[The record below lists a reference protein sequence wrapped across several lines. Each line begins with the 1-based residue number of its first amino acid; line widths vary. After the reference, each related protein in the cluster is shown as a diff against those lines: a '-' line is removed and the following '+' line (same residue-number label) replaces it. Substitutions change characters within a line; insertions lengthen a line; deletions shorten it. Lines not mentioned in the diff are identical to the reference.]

1 MATRER
7 SVFVGNITYDTTEQQ
22 VIEILAEVGPVV
34 SFKLIKDAETGKHKG
49 YGFCQ
54 YTDIATAQSAIR
66 NLTGRK
72 LNGREIR
79 VNGAA
84 SDGTDRSRNN
94 NNNKNNNNNNNN
106 NNMMMGVGNSNNTP
120 LGQPRQSGM
129 GPSHA
134 LAVKNALD
142 QLSIHEIYEVVKS
155 MKMLV
160 DQRPEEAK
168 KVLLENPSL
177 ALALLQAQF
186 RLGMVQ
192 EDPTGGELARKAAV
206 QLQVP
211 PPQQQQVP
219 QMQQQVPMG
228 VPPPQQNVVMA
239 TNPMMNGA
247 PPRGYQYN
255 QPPPTNMMQARPPIQ
270 QTTHIMQQ
278 PGQAPPVLTPGLI
291 ARPPSQPPQ
300 LPPPRRPGMPSNI
313 PPQLIQQALSL
324 SDQQIMS
331 LAPEQRQALLQIRQQ
346 YGGGQQGPP
355 PGYRYG

>member
-1 MATRER
+1 
-7 SVFVGNITYDTTEQQ
+7 
-22 VIEILAEVGPVV
+22 
-34 SFKLIKDAETGKHKG
+34 
-49 YGFCQ
+49 
-54 YTDIATAQSAIR
+54 
-66 NLTGRK
+66 
-72 LNGREIR
+72 
-79 VNGAA
+79 
-84 SDGTDRSRNN
+84 
-94 NNNKNNNNNNNN
+94 
-106 NNMMMGVGNSNNTP
+106 
-120 LGQPRQSGM
+120 
-129 GPSHA
+129 
-134 LAVKNALD
+134 
-142 QLSIHEIYEVVKS
+142 
-155 MKMLV
+155 
-160 DQRPEEAK
+160 
-168 KVLLENPSL
+168 
-177 ALALLQAQF
+177 
-186 RLGMVQ
+186 
-192 EDPTGGELARKAAV
+192 
-206 QLQVP
+206 
-211 PPQQQQVP
+211 
-219 QMQQQVPMG
+219 
-228 VPPPQQNVVMA
+228 MA

>member
-1 MATRER
+1 MAARER

-79 VNGAA
+79 VNGAS

-94 NNNKNNNNNNNN
+94 NNNKNNNNNNN

>member
-94 NNNKNNNNNNNN
+94 NNNKNNNNNNN

-211 PPQQQQVP
+211 PQQQQQVP